1 MDELFPSQQMSPTQ
15 IDNLLRQLNIINR
28 QPDRVF
34 ANSFDDIIAG
44 AKLYG
49 QNMLNPF
56 LAYQTPLGLLE
67 LEKNQQTDTKTAR
80 LKRQDRVGETKVTS
94 EVSKNLDTPEALAR
108 VLLQQ
113 PMYGGELSAQGTV
126 GRGSFNEPV
135 RNLEIQYLREILK
148 NLGFGA
154 YHQSSP
160 YGSNTG
166 LRLQG
171 RF

>member
-1 MDELFPSQQMSPTQ
+1 MDELFPGQQINPMQ
-15 IDNLLRQLNIINR
+15 VENLLRQLNIINR
-28 QPDRVF
+28 EPSRVF
-34 ANSFDDIIAG
+34 ADRFEDVIAG

-56 LAYQTPLGLLE
+56 LAVPTSLGLLE
-67 LEKNQQTDTKTAR
+67 LEKDQPSQTKTAR
-80 LKRQDRVGETKVTS
+80 LKRQDRVGEAKVTS
-94 EVSKNLDTPEALAR
+94 EISKNLDTPEALAR
-108 VLLQQ
+108 VLMQQ
-113 PMYGGELSAQGTV
+113 PLYGGELSVQGTV

-135 RNLEIQYLREILK
+135 RNLEVQYLREILK

-154 YHQSSP
+154 YQQSTP
-160 YGSNTG
+160 YGYNAG